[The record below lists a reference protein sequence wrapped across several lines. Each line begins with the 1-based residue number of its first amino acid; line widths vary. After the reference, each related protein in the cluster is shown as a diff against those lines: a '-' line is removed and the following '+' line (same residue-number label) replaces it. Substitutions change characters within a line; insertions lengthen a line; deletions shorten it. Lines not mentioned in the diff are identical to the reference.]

1 MDIEAIL
8 SKFLEF
14 INSVSSFD
22 YSGVIFWLKM
32 LAAFFSTLFIYG
44 IIYSIYQTG
53 QVYEAIH
60 AFLKPAH
67 VPVDKGKNKEE
78 WQKILQKGASENES
92 ERKFAIIAADT
103 LIERILDLAGYK
115 GENLGERL
123 KKVEK
128 GDLDSLD
135 ALWDA
140 HKIRNRIAHEADY
153 KLSSEE
159 ASRALLL
166 FEKTLKEL
174 EYI

>member
-1 MDIEAIL
+1 MDTIAIL
-8 SKFLEF
+8 GKVLEWAGF
-14 INSVSSFD
+14 AANFD
-22 YSGVIFWLKM
+22 YSGVIFLLKM
-32 LAAFFSTLFIYG
+32 MAVFLSTLFIYG
-44 IIYSIYQTG
+44 IIYSIYQTD

-67 VPVDKGKNKEE
+67 VPVDKNKNTEE
-78 WQKILQKGASENES
+78 WQRILQKGTSENES

-103 LIERILDLAGYK
+103 LIERILELAGYK

-135 ALWDA
+135 ALWEA
-140 HKIRNRIAHEADY
+140 HKIRNRIAHEADH

-159 ASRALLL
+159 ASRALAL
-166 FEKTLKEL
+166 FEKALREL

>member
-1 MDIEAIL
+1 MDIIAIL
-8 SKFLEF
+8 GKLFEF
-14 INSVSSFD
+14 INSLASFD
-22 YSGVIFWLKM
+22 YSGIVFWLKM
-32 LAAFFSTLFIYG
+32 LAVFLSTLFVYG

-53 QVYEAIH
+53 KVYEAIH

-67 VPVDKGKNKEE
+67 VPVDKSKNVEE
-78 WQKILQKGASENES
+78 WRKTLQKGQSENES

-103 LIERILDLAGYK
+103 LIERILELAGYA

-135 ALWDA
+135 ALWEA

-153 KLSSEE
+153 KLSREE

-166 FEKTLKEL
+166 FEQTLKEL